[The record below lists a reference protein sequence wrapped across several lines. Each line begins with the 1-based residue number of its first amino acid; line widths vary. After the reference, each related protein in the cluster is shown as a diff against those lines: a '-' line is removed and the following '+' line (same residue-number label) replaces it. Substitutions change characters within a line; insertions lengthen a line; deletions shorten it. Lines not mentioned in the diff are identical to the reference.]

1 MIGVVYLY
9 TSKSTK
15 KNYVGQ
21 TIHEGHRRRQH
32 LYLSKNAQDHFHRA
46 IKKRGM
52 SDFDYTVLFS
62 METNDSKYLSK
73 KLDEIESYYIKLYDS
88 DNKDYGYNIK
98 PGGKTCRGY
107 TLSDLTKR
115 KLSKAHIGIPMSS
128 SAKAK
133 LSFPV
138 LQYSPQGAFI
148 KEFPSMMEAWRSTG
162 VSWANISKC
171 CQGKRK
177 SAGGFCW
184 KLKISKND
192 NKGTN

>member
-1 MIGVVYLY
+1 M
-9 TSKSTK
+9 
-15 KNYVGQ
+15 
-21 TIHEGHRRRQH
+21 
-32 LYLSKNAQDHFHRA
+32 
-46 IKKRGM
+46 
-52 SDFDYTVLFS
+52 
-62 METNDSKYLSK
+62 
-73 KLDEIESYYIKLYDS
+73 ESYYIKLYDS

-115 KLSKAHIGIPMSS
+115 RLSKAHIGIPMSS

-138 LQYSPQGAFI
+138 LQYSQQGTFFI
-148 KEFPSMMEAWRSTG
+148 KEFPSIMEAWRSTG
-162 VSWANISKC
+162 INWANISKC

-184 KLKISKND
+184 KLKISK
-192 NKGTN
+192 K